1 MASFLSYL
9 CNKLDSMKI
18 LRIVFVLI
26 SFCAFAKAQN
36 ASPTNAVDQV
46 TFELG
51 LGEHQQI
58 NAVEVTFLEVM
69 EDSRC
74 PKDVDC
80 IWAGQAKIKVRI
92 AEKGLKPVVKEVIF
106 DALGK
111 NNILYTSDDL
121 VIKAVRLSPYP
132 ETSTAIS
139 NRVYYLELQV

>member
-36 ASPTNAVDQV
+36 ASPTKAADQI

-92 AEKGLKPVVKEVIF
+92 VEKGLKPIEKEVIF
-106 DALGK
+106 DASGK
-111 NNILYTSDDL
+111 NNILHTSDDV
-121 VIKAVRLSPYP
+121 VIKAVHLSPYP
-132 ETSTAIS
+132 KTTTAVH
-139 NRVYYLELQV
+139 NRVYYLKLQV

>member
-1 MASFLSYL
+1 MALFLSFVY
-9 CNKLDSMKI
+9 NKLDFMKTI
-18 LRIVFVLI
+18 RIFLVLI

-36 ASPTNAVDQV
+36 APTTSSIDHLA
-46 TFELG
+46 FELG
-51 LGEHQQI
+51 IGEHQQI
-58 NAVEVTFLEVM
+58 NAVEVTFLEVV

-92 AEKGLKPVVKEVIF
+92 EEKGLNPVEKEVIF
-106 DALGK
+106 DASGK
-111 NNILYTSDDL
+111 NNILHISDEL

-132 ETSTAIS
+132 ETSTATN